1 MINMHIIK
9 DYVAIIKDKEI
20 KFTTAANSTRALSKI
35 YKATGGP
42 VLLDQKT
49 LTMLD
54 ITLGIEGRYLT
65 EVPED
70 IRKKTEEYM
79 TK

>member
-1 MINMHIIK
+1 MINVYIIK

-20 KFTTAANSTRALSKI
+20 KFTTAANSSRALSRI
-35 YKATGGP
+35 YKVTGP

-70 IRKKTEEYM
+70 IRKKAEEYN
-79 TK
+79 K